1 VAEPLAVRV
10 EHATDK
16 SESKRSLLRVPT
28 PIVVTLLGAL
38 LTVWLAPAFTRQWDD
53 RQSARDL
60 KAALAEDMVS
70 SAARTIREGAPL
82 AEGQG
87 RFDAILGRWL
97 ESGLKVQVRE
107 KAFFAAPIVER
118 WKDMIQDVKYFLI
131 VCDDVS
137 RTLGQS
143 QGMRPRGAA
152 AVADYRY
159 QRIADSLK
167 LLAPTQAQA
176 ESAALQLA
184 SPLATTRA
192 AGMDDVKSWMFAK
205 VEAVTDE
212 VLSAQPSGF
221 STTRADLLHDL
232 LP

>member
-1 VAEPLAVRV
+1 MAEPLAVSA
-10 EHATDK
+10 EPATD
-16 SESKRSLLRVPT
+16 RSGTNRPRLHVPT
-28 PIVVTLLGAL
+28 SIVVTLLGAL

-53 RQSARDL
+53 RQTARDL

-82 AEGQG
+82 AEGRG

-107 KAFFAAPIVER
+107 KAFFAAPIVQR

-131 VCDDVS
+131 ACDDVA
-137 RTLGQS
+137 RTLDQS
-143 QGMRPRGAA
+143 LDMRPRGAA
-152 AVADYRY
+152 AVATYRH

-176 ESAALQLA
+176 DSAALQLA
-184 SPLATTRA
+184 SPLPTTRA
-192 AGMDDVKSWMFAK
+192 AGMDDVKSWMFAE

-212 VLSAQPSGF
+212 LLSSQPSGF